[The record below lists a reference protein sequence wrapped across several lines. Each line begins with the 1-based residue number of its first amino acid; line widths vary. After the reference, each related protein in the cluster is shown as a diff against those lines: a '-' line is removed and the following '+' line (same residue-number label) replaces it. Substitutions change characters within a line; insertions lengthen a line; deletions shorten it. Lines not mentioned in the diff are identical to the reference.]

1 MFREYIMSR
10 KYNLGGD
17 KDVKTHIFFNPV
29 KSGDLEDIKYLLN
42 YDEENDAK
50 YKDISNYIMRVID
63 KSEFLCKG
71 VNKEYVTE
79 SFDKVDAVIVIGSSM
94 NILPNGNIYG
104 FALIQFDEIKNLLYI
119 DLICSHTGI
128 RGAGIKMMKEIE
140 KICNKLMMDV
150 IKLTSIESAISFY
163 EKYGFVK
170 KTSSCKTMCIMTKTV
185 VKKSSSRSSKSPRS
199 SKKLGGSKTRKLRK

>member
-1 MFREYIMSR
+1 MSR

-17 KDVKTHIFFNPV
+17 KDVKTHIFFNPT
-29 KSGDLEDIKYLLN
+29 SDLEDIKYLLD
-42 YDEENDAK
+42 YDEENDAQ
-50 YKDISNYIMRVID
+50 YKSISNYIMQVVD

-71 VNKEYVTE
+71 VNKEYVAE

-104 FALIQFDEIKNLLYI
+104 FALIQFDEHKNLLYI

-128 RGAGIKMMKEIE
+128 RGAGVKMLKEIE
-140 KICNKLMMDV
+140 KVCNKLMMDV
-150 IKLTSIESAISFY
+150 IKLTSIESAIPFY

-170 KTSSCKTMCIMTKTV
+170 KNSSCKTMCIMTKTV
-185 VKKSSSRSSKSPRS
+185 VKRHSSKSSRS
-199 SKKLGGSKTRKLRK
+199 SKKLGGGKTRKHRSLLRFF

>member
-1 MFREYIMSR
+1 MSR

-17 KDVKTHIFFNPV
+17 KYVKTHIFFNPV
-29 KSGDLEDIKYLLN
+29 KTGDLEDIKYLLN
-42 YDEENDAK
+42 YDEENDAQ

-71 VNKEYVTE
+71 VNKEYVME

-104 FALIQFDEIKNLLYI
+104 FALIQFDEMKNLLYI
-119 DLICSHTGI
+119 DLICSHNGI
-128 RGAGIKMMKEIE
+128 RGAGIKMLKEIE
-140 KICNKLMMDV
+140 KVCNKLMMDI
-150 IKLTSIESAISFY
+150 IKLTSIESAIPFY

-170 KTSSCKTMCIMTKTV
+170 KTSSCKDMCIMTKTV
-185 VKKSSSRSSKSPRS
+185 VKKSSSKSPKSPRSSKSPR
-199 SKKLGGSKTRKLRK
+199 TRKSRK

>member
-1 MFREYIMSR
+1 MSR

-17 KDVKTHIFFNPV
+17 KDVKTHIFFNPT
-29 KSGDLEDIKYLLN
+29 KTGDLEDIKYLLD
-42 YDEENDAK
+42 YDEENDAQ
-50 YKDISNYIMRVID
+50 YKSISNYIMQVVD

-104 FALIQFDEIKNLLYI
+104 FALIQFDEMKNLLYI
-119 DLICSHTGI
+119 DLICSHNGI
-128 RGAGIKMMKEIE
+128 RGAGIKMLKEIE
-140 KICNKLMMDV
+140 KVCNKLMMDV
-150 IKLTSIESAISFY
+150 IKLTSIESAIPFY

-170 KTSSCKTMCIMTKTV
+170 KNSSCKILCVMTKTV
-185 VKKSSSRSSKSPRS
+185 VKKSSSKSPRS
-199 SKKLGGSKTRKLRK
+199 SKKLGGGKTRKNRI